1 MYIGVRA
8 TAGMDSDWGQGD
20 VTVLFTLF
28 ILTDLMGMGGLL
40 SFTF

>member
-8 TAGMDSDWGQGD
+8 TAGMDSDRGQGD
-20 VTVLFTLF
+20 VTVLFTF